1 MPALQSETRIQDA
14 SQTLTVYLQ
23 TQPPAGQPRPH
34 PITVETYH
42 RMGEAGLLHGGQRT
56 ELIEARIIDMS
67 PIGCEHADWVDRLT
81 RLFVRQLPDEIV
93 VRVQNPVRLDQ
104 TNEPEPDIALLRPRA
119 QPYREAH
126 PRPEDVLLIVEV
138 ADTSLRYDQEVK
150 CPLYARYGIPEAW
163 VIDVAGDRLHVYREP
178 DAGEYRI
185 HRRPRRD
192 ETLNPW
198 ALPDIAIDLRRLFS

>member
-1 MPALQSETRIQDA
+1 MPALQSEARIQDD
-14 SQTLTVYLQ
+14 SPTLRAYLQ
-23 TQPPAGQPRPH
+23 TPIPAGQPRPH

-42 RMGEAGLLHGGQRT
+42 RMGEAGLLNGRQRT

-81 RLFVRQLPDEIV
+81 RLFIRQLPDAIV

-104 TNEPEPDIALLRPRA
+104 TNEPEPDIALLRPRP

-126 PRPEDVLLIVEV
+126 PRPEDVLLIIEV
-138 ADTSLRYDQEVK
+138 ADTSLRYDQDVK
-150 CPLYARYGIPEAW
+150 CPLYARHGIPEMW

-192 ETLNPW
+192 ETLNLW
-198 ALPDIAIDLRRLFS
+198 ALPDIAIDLQRLFS